1 MSKENLNVEDC
12 IRTSSGI
19 YMNVFNPTLDM
30 ICIEDIAHA
39 LSNMPRFGGHLPEF
53 YSVAQH
59 SIMCSYHVVKGK
71 ELEALLHDGSE
82 GYLLDMPTPIKRKL
96 GNYKEIENNLMSLIA
111 EKFGFAW
118 PMDSDIKD
126 VDRFA
131 LEFEWNH
138 LMLGQPFESGYEFQI
153 LTHKEA
159 KQAFLDRFEELM
171 VERKLVLEDAR

>member
-12 IRTSSGI
+12 IRTNSGI

-53 YSVAQH
+53 YSVGRH
-59 SIMCSYHVVKGK
+59 SIFCSRYVIKGK
-71 ELEALLHDGSE
+71 ELEALLHDASE
-82 GYLLDMPTPIKRKL
+82 AYLLDMPTPIKRKL
-96 GNYKEIENNLMSLIA
+96 TNYKELENNLMSLIA

-126 VDRFA
+126 VDRYA

-138 LMLGQPFESGYEFQI
+138 LMLKKPFDSEYEHVSM
-153 LTHKEA
+153 TNAEV